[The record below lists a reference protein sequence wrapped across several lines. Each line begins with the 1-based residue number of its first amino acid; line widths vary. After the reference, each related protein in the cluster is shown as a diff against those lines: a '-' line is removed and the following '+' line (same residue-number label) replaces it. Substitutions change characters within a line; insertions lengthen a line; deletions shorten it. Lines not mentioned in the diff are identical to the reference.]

1 MLLSCCTV
9 LDSTLGLSQLAAA
22 YGVAIEESVKLDP
35 TGVEVLSRKG
45 RDVDCDKDDSGLK
58 PVGVGVG
65 RGGRR

>member
-9 LDSTLGLSQLAAA
+9 LDSTLGLPQLPVA

-45 RDVDCDKDDSGLK
+45 RDVDCDKDDWGPK

-65 RGGRR
+65 MGCRR